1 MPTLSNSSN
10 PSNVPASRASVQDLC
25 AVALCTA
32 VTVIMAQ
39 ISIPMPLGVPMT
51 MQTFAVM
58 LAAIIL
64 GAKKGAAATL
74 VYMLLGSIGLPV
86 FSNFTGGAQCL
97 VGPTGGFILSFPLM
111 AYIIGLGAKRYYER
125 KSLFILSLI
134 AGTAVNY
141 LIGVLMFAFVTG
153 GTLAAGFAAC
163 VMPFIPTTIIKMILA
178 AVLGLKIRKR
188 LPLSINNR

>member
-1 MPTLSNSSN
+1 MSNLSNSPN
-10 PSNVPASRASVQDLC
+10 LSNVLSTRTSVQDLC

-32 VTVIMAQ
+32 VTAVMAQ

-58 LAAIIL
+58 LSAILL
-64 GAKKGAAATL
+64 GAKKGAVTAL
-74 VYMLLGSIGLPV
+74 VYMLLGAVGLPV
-86 FSNFTGGAQCL
+86 FSSFTGGAQCL

-153 GTLAAGFAAC
+153 GTLATGFAAC
-163 VMPFIPTTIIKMILA
+163 VLPFIPTTIIKMMLA
-178 AVLGLKIRKR
+178 AVLGLRIRKR
-188 LPLSINNR
+188 LPLSVNNG